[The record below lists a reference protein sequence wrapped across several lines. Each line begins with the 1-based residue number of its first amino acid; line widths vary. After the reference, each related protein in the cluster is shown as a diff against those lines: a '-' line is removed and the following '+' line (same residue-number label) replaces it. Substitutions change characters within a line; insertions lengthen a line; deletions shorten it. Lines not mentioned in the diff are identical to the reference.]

1 VVPVA
6 PPNQKERKE
15 DQQTPP
21 KTKNVSFRNHF
32 LKSIMWKI
40 FLFSLSLFFY
50 VLGFRKNTLNNKKDD
65 VKIYDDD
72 ELRKKIQ
79 KLFSFVFFSSFVV
92 LLLKNIFCSS

>member
-21 KTKNVSFRNHF
+21 KTKKRQFLLEKNNLTKHF
-32 LKSIMWKI
+32 IMILKNRYDTSLT
-40 FLFSLSLFFY
+40 LFFACGKFFSSLSLFFY

-65 VKIYDDD
+65 VKFITT
-72 ELRKKIQ
+72 
-79 KLFSFVFFSSFVV
+79 S
-92 LLLKNIFCSS
+92 